1 VVDRQE
7 DVAPSDGKGIVN
19 VPLKVFYDAVV
30 VGSGPNGLAAA
41 ITLARAGRSV
51 LVLEAKSTVGG
62 GMRSAAFT
70 LPGFLHD
77 VCSSIHPL
85 GLASPFFKSLDLPSL
100 GVDWVHSPAAT
111 AHPLDDGTAVLLE
124 RSMETTADSLGPD
137 GRNYLKNIGP
147 LVAGW
152 DDLVEDVL
160 GPFRFPHHPW
170 LYGRFGVV
178 AGRSIH
184 RFITAN
190 FRTVQARAFLAGLS
204 AHSIMPTGSPGGAAY
219 GLLLAAAG
227 HAVGWPVVSGGSR
240 RIAEALKKCLV
251 DSGGE
256 VQTDTIVHSLD
267 ELPRSRSVLL
277 DVTPH
282 QLAEIAGRQFPARY
296 RQYLVNY
303 RYGPGVYKLD
313 WAMDGPIP
321 WKTSSC
327 SRAATVHLGGTFEEI
342 AEAEDAVWRGEH
354 PDRPFVILGQ
364 QSLFDRSLAPTGKQS
379 AWAYCHVPNGSGVD
393 VSSRIEAQVERFA
406 PGFRSRILAR
416 HVMTTHDMEAYNPNY
431 VGGDIAG
438 GRQEPFR
445 ILFRPLGHWRP
456 YATPARG
463 VYVCSASMPPGAGV
477 HGMCGHYAARRV
489 IRDGL

>member
-7 DVAPSDGKGIVN
+7 DVAPSDGQGIVQ
-19 VPLKVFYDAVV
+19 VPGKVSCDAVV

-62 GMRSAAFT
+62 GMRSAALT

-85 GLASPFFKSLDLPSL
+85 GLASPFFKTLDLPSL
-100 GVDWVHSPAAT
+100 GVEWVHSPAAV

-124 RSMETTADSLGPD
+124 RSITATADSLGRD
-137 GRNYLKNIGP
+137 GLSYLKNVGP

-152 DDLVEDVL
+152 DDLVDDVL

-170 LYGRFGVV
+170 LYGRFGLV

-184 RFITAN
+184 HFITAG
-190 FRTVQARAFLAGLS
+190 FRTVRARAFLAGLS
-204 AHSIMPTGSPGGAAY
+204 AHSIMPSASPGGAAY
-219 GLLLAAAG
+219 GPLLAAAG
-227 HAVGWPVVSGGSR
+227 HAVGWPVAGGGSHR
-240 RIAEALKKCLV
+240 LAEALKQCLV

-256 VQTDTIVHSLD
+256 FQTDTPVRSLD
-267 ELPRSRSVLL
+267 ELPQARAVLL

-282 QLAEIAGRQFPARY
+282 QLGAIAGSRLPPRY
-296 RQYLVNY
+296 RQYLIDY
-303 RYGPGVYKLD
+303 RYGPGVYKID
-313 WAMDGPIP
+313 WALDAPIP
-321 WKTSSC
+321 WTASGC

-342 AEAEDAVWRGEH
+342 AEAEDGVWLGKH

-364 QSLFDRSLAPTGKQS
+364 QSLFDPGLAPAGKQS
-379 AWAYCHVPNGSGVD
+379 AWAYCHVPNGSTID
-393 VSSRIEAQVERFA
+393 MSARIEAQVERFA
-406 PGFRSRILAR
+406 PGFRRLILAR
-416 HVMTTHDMEAYNPNY
+416 HVMNTHDMETYNPNY

-438 GRQEPFR
+438 GRQQPFR
-445 ILFRPLGHWRP
+445 MLFRPVGRWQP
-456 YATPARG
+456 YTTPLPG
-463 VYVCSASMPPGAGV
+463 VYLCSSSMPPGPGV
-477 HGMCGHYAARRV
+477 HGMCGYYAARRV